1 MWVNWPTTW
10 VLFAPLVMLACMAGV
25 FHMMR
30 GTHARRHSSLARPI
44 PDVTAAEP
52 HETAHFPTRHSL
64 FDERRADTVHLDH
77 KQGDRKDL
85 LQEELRAA
93 EDKNEFDKFMA
104 QLSQKA
110 SNIAVEGDAHGR

>member
-1 MWVNWPTTW
+1 
-10 VLFAPLVMLACMAGV
+10 
-25 FHMMR
+25 
-30 GTHARRHSSLARPI
+30 
-44 PDVTAAEP
+44 
-52 HETAHFPTRHSL
+52 
-64 FDERRADTVHLDH
+64 VHLDH